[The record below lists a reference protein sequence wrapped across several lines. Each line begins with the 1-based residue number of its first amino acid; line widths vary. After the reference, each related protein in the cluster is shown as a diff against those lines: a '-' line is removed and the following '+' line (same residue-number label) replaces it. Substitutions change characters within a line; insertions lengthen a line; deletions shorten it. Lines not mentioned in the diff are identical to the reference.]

1 MNVSDYQEEIARL
14 KKRISFLEQEKIR
27 GVITQE
33 KKTVS
38 TPPPLKPTFDTAE
51 ELVGSYFSKLEMEPT
66 KGSITIDGERY
77 VLMRASSLSFDF
89 LNKIKDLYADK
100 GEKEAVHIG
109 QNFLFDI
116 AHVLGLED
124 AKTFHEKMNLTD
136 PISKLSAGPI
146 HFAYSGWAFVDIVEG
161 APTPDENFYLK
172 YNHPYSFEAASW
184 LSKGVKSDVPVCTM
198 NSGYSSGWCEES
210 FGIPLTAV
218 EITCKAKGDDMCT
231 FVMAHPNKI
240 QEHLDREKVA
250 ANEKTEYE
258 IPLFFERKK
267 AEQDLLQSLEEKSI
281 LLKEVH
287 HRVKNNLQIISS
299 LMNLQSRYL
308 EDEGSITMFN
318 ETKNR
323 IKAIAL
329 VHEKLYKSSDVQYV
343 NLKLYIQSIADLL
356 QDSFDFGYNIILD
369 AESLVNNKVK
379 IEKAMPW
386 GLIINEL
393 VSNSIKY
400 AFVNQKSGEINIIIT
415 ETEDKYKIKVTDNGV
430 GLPEGFSFETI
441 NSLGF
446 EIILSLVEQ
455 LNGTIA
461 FKNDNGAQFTIEF
474 AV

>member
-1 MNVSDYQEEIARL
+1 MEISDYQNEITRL
-14 KKRISFLEQEKIR
+14 NKRIKFLEQEKKEGLISK
-27 GVITQE
+27 E

-38 TPPPLKPTFDTAE
+38 TPSSFAPIFDKAE
-51 ELVGSYFSKLEMEPT
+51 ELVGSYFSKLEMEPA
-66 KGSITIDGERY
+66 KGSITIEGERY

-100 GEKEAVHIG
+100 GEKEAIHIG

-116 AHVLGLED
+116 SHVLGLED
-124 AKTFHEKMNLTD
+124 AKTFHKKMNLTD
-136 PISKLSAGPI
+136 PVSKLSAGPV
-146 HFAYSGWAFVDIVEG
+146 HFAYSGWAFVDIIDG
-161 APTPDENFYLK
+161 TPSADENFYLK
-172 YNHPYSFEAASW
+172 FNHPYSFEASSW
-184 LSKGVKSDVPVCTM
+184 LAKGIKSDVPVCTM

-210 FGIPLTAV
+210 FGVPLTTV

-240 QEHLDREKVA
+240 QSFLDKEKVA
-250 ANEKTEYE
+250 ANEKTDYE

-267 AEQDLLQSLEEKSI
+267 AEQEIIKSLEEKSI

-308 EDEGSITMFN
+308 KDKESMVMFN

-343 NLKLYIQSIADLL
+343 NLKKYVQSIVDLL
-356 QDSFDFGYNIILD
+356 QDSFDFGYTISLD
-369 AESLVNNKVK
+369 AESLINNKVK
-379 IEKAMPW
+379 IEKAMPC

-393 VSNSIKY
+393 ISNSIKY
-400 AFVNQKSGEINIIIT
+400 AFVDQKSGEVKVTVT
-415 ETEDKYKIKVTDNGV
+415 ENDNTYKITVEDNGV
-430 GLPEGFSFETI
+430 GLPADFSFDTI
-441 NSLGF
+441 HSLGF

-455 LNGTIA
+455 LNGTIE
-461 FKNDNGAQFTIEF
+461 FENNNGVKFNIEF
-474 AV
+474 EV